1 MHRLLPMS
9 LRAFVA
15 LAETGTLGGA
25 GDAIGRTA
33 SAVSLQI
40 TLLERELGRKLFE
53 RSARGM
59 SLSEAGGVLL
69 QHAKALMEVEAQAIA
84 ALREAPLRGELRFGM
99 PQDFAS
105 SRLARTLDRF
115 RKDHPG
121 VRVHACIER
130 NRVIA
135 SLARQGELDLALL
148 IARRSASRALLSQQ
162 RRSHWYASGSF
173 KWKRHR
179 PLPLV
184 LLEAPC
190 VYREDAIAALE
201 REGMAWEVS
210 FSTANVSAMWA
221 AVAAGVGVTAR
232 MDLGAPRNALPV
244 DETLALPALPQTV
257 LSLVSPRSADSP
269 CTDALAALV
278 GRALGRAK
286 ADAVKG

>member
-1 MHRLLPMS
+1 MQRLLPMS

-15 LAETGTLGGA
+15 LAESGTLGGA
-25 GDAIGRTA
+25 GDAIGRTP

-40 TLLERELGRKLFE
+40 TMLERELGRRLFE
-53 RSARGM
+53 RRARGM
-59 SLSEAGGVLL
+59 ALSEAGQVLL
-69 QHAKALMEVEAQAIA
+69 QHAKVLLQAEAQALA
-84 ALREAPLRGELRFGM
+84 ALRDAPLRGELRFGM

-121 VRVHACIER
+121 VRVNAVIER

-135 SLARQGELDLALL
+135 SLARKGDLDLALL
-148 IARRSASRALLSQQ
+148 IARRGAPRALLSQQ
-162 RRSHWYASGSF
+162 RKSHWYASGNF
-173 KWKRHR
+173 QWKRHR

-184 LLEAPC
+184 LLEEPC
-190 VYREDAIAALE
+190 IYRDDAMDALT
-201 REGMAWEVS
+201 REGIAWEVS

-232 MDLGAPRNALPV
+232 MDLGAPRTAVAV
-244 DETLALPALPQTV
+244 DETLALPALPPTA
-257 LSLVSPRSADSP
+257 LSLVSPRSDKSP

-278 GRALGRAK
+278 ARALGRAK
-286 ADAVKG
+286 DDAVKG

>member
-1 MHRLLPMS
+1 MPRLLPTS

-40 TLLERELGRKLFE
+40 ATLERELGRKLFD

-59 SLSEAGGVLL
+59 LLSEPGRVLL
-69 QHAKALMEVEAQAIA
+69 QHAKVLIQTEAQAIA
-84 ALREAPLRGELRFGM
+84 ALRAAPLRGELRFGM

-105 SRLARTLDRF
+105 SKLARTLDRF
-115 RKDHPG
+115 RRDHPG
-121 VRVHACIER
+121 VRVHAFIER
-130 NRVIA
+130 NRVIS
-135 SLARQGELDLALL
+135 SLARKGELDLALL
-148 IARRSASRALLSQQ
+148 IARRSAPRALLSQH
-162 RRSHWYASGSF
+162 RRSHWYAGGGF
-173 KWKRHR
+173 QWKRHR

-184 LLEAPC
+184 LLEEPC
-190 VYREDAIAALE
+190 VYREDAIDALR
-201 REGMAWEVS
+201 REGIAWEVS

-232 MDLGAPRNALPV
+232 MDLGAPRNAVPV
-244 DETLALPALPQTV
+244 DETLALPALPETV
-257 LSLVSPRSADSP
+257 LSLVSPRSVESS

-278 GRALGRAK
+278 ARALGRAK
-286 ADAVKG
+286 VDAARG

>member
-1 MHRLLPMS
+1 MYRLLPMS

-40 TLLERELGRKLFE
+40 TLLERELGRKLFD

-59 SLSEAGGVLL
+59 LLSEAGRILL
-69 QHAKALMEVEAQAIA
+69 QHAKVLMEAEAQAIA
-84 ALREAPLRGELRFGM
+84 ALQEAPLRGELRFGM

-105 SRLARTLDRF
+105 SRLASTLDRF
-115 RKDHPG
+115 TRDHPG
-121 VRVHACIER
+121 VRVHAFIER

-135 SLARQGELDLALL
+135 SLARKGDLDLALL

-162 RRSHWYASGSF
+162 RRSHWYAGGSF
-173 KWKRHR
+173 RWKRHR

-184 LLEAPC
+184 LLDEPC
-190 VYREDAIAALE
+190 VYRDDAIAALE
-201 REGMAWEVS
+201 RAGVAWEVS

-221 AVAAGVGVTAR
+221 AVTAGVGVTAR
-232 MDLGAPRNALPV
+232 MDLGAPRNAVPV
-244 DETLALPALPQTV
+244 DETLGLPVLPGTV
-257 LSLVSPRSADSP
+257 LSLVSPRSVESS

-286 ADAVKG
+286 GDAVKG

>member
-1 MHRLLPMS
+1 MQRLLPIS

-15 LAETGTLGGA
+15 LAETETLGAA

-40 TLLERELGRKLFE
+40 SLLERELGRKLFD

-59 SLSEAGGVLL
+59 ALSQAGGVLL
-69 QHAKALMEVEAQAIA
+69 QHAKVLMQVEAQAIA
-84 ALREAPLRGELRFGM
+84 ALRDAPLHGELRFGM

-115 RKDHPG
+115 RRDHPG
-121 VRVHACIER
+121 VRVHAFIER
-130 NRVIA
+130 NRVVA
-135 SLARQGELDLALL
+135 SLARKGELDLALL

-173 KWKRHR
+173 KWRRNR

-184 LLEAPC
+184 LLEEPC

-201 REGMAWEVS
+201 RSGTAWEVS

-232 MDLGAPRNALPV
+232 MDLGAPRNAVPV
-244 DETLALPALPQTV
+244 DETLALPALPETV
-257 LSLVSPRSADSP
+257 LSLVSPRSVESS
-269 CTDALAALV
+269 CTDALVALV
-278 GRALGRAK
+278 GKTLGRAK
-286 ADAVKG
+286 VDAVKG